1 MKSDYSRDIFKQLEE
16 TMKRLDKMES
26 TLENTKIEHKIEI
39 GHLNDKINSLEKEN
53 AALKIENTRLKDD
66 NERLRRIINNDST
79 NSPLPPS
86 SDAKPV
92 KAANEFNHRNSNSS
106 AVQKR
111 LCKLLV
117 TAGRL
122 RVVCTIF
129 SIVRTPYH
137 FLYSLFKSQIFLFDL
152 FQNPKY
158 IHSAVKT
165 KVNTNV
171 SVVIFL
177 YFIHMYN

>member
-26 TLENTKIEHKIEI
+26 TLENTKIKHKIEI
-39 GHLNDKINSLEKEN
+39 GHLNDKIASLEKEN

-79 NSPLPPS
+79 NSSLPPS
-86 SDAKPV
+86 SDEKPV

-129 SIVRTPYH
+129 SMGWTPQMNKVSSQPVYLWTLCFFWH
-137 FLYSLFKSQIFLFDL
+137 FMNVNDTTGTIFRSLRQCIQ
-152 FQNPKY
+152 FQFSN
-158 IHSAVKT
+158 
-165 KVNTNV
+165 
-171 SVVIFL
+171 
-177 YFIHMYN
+177 